1 MGNLRRD
8 IFKLS
13 RWYTLVLW
21 EPAPNW
27 RALVD
32 ARPRKRKKKKK
43 TADNGHNR
51 MKTNDSTMNS
61 QKCVV
66 VKTGSAKRRTLKHSE
81 PWVDVR
87 SIEFA
92 SFSSSFYCLSTVH
105 GWTIREPVVDD
116 SLPAHPFQVYRNG
129 FFFGADRRELAVAI
143 IFAAIFLS
151 SCLTFNS
158 VFFVVCYSSW
168 LHYNWRLYDT
178 HRQRC
183 ADNGDLWRHF
193 GNSAPRHCRQ
203 RPQRIRIVIATRATF
218 LKCSSSQDNG
228 RKQRKPRQQQGQAHY
243 QCKTLRPP
251 KPNLKAN
258 FSLILNKYF
267 LSGLALVS
275 LFVCR
280 TWVI

>member
-129 FFFGADRRELAVAI
+129 FFFRSWPPRVGCCYYFCCHI
-143 IFAAIFLS
+143 SFFL
-151 SCLTFNS
+151 FN
-158 VFFVVCYSSW
+158 
-168 LHYNWRLYDT
+168 
-178 HRQRC
+178 
-183 ADNGDLWRHF
+183 
-193 GNSAPRHCRQ
+193 
-203 RPQRIRIVIATRATF
+203 I
-218 LKCSSSQDNG
+218 
-228 RKQRKPRQQQGQAHY
+228 
-243 QCKTLRPP
+243 
-251 KPNLKAN
+251 
-258 FSLILNKYF
+258 
-267 LSGLALVS
+267 
-275 LFVCR
+275 
-280 TWVI
+280 